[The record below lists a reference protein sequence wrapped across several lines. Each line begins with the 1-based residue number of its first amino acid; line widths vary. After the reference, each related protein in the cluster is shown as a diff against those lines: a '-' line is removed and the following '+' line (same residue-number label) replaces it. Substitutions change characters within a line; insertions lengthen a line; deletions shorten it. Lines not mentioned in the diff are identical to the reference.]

1 MSRVRVCSHRA
12 NAACK
17 NAYRRFY
24 ALYQVNR
31 MKKHIAVVFFLF
43 LSAAFLPAQNDLK
56 TVATV
61 TLTKTEPITV
71 KMLKDQV
78 KQVEAAM
85 GQPLDAAER
94 REVLDSMINERLA
107 IQAAERD
114 RIVVTDAEVNQQ
126 LNEMRSQ
133 LAQMLGKPP
142 TDAEF
147 AAVLRQQ
154 TGMDLPAYRE
164 QAKKS
169 LTIQKYLLAKKQ
181 DVLRSITEPTAQEIE
196 KEYDMNSTE
205 LVQPETLEFS
215 AIVFPVSNN
224 NERNKKREEANKAAR
239 EINNSAEAF
248 DEKLQ
253 RGKAPNAGYNVA
265 QRSIL
270 QKNSAGQQRAGQV
283 FMDEAFALSQGRV
296 SKVLEIPS
304 GPMRGYYIIKVT
316 SKYPKKFLTL
326 DDTHL
331 GYGETV
337 RVVLRESIMQR
348 KQQELL
354 TRAQRELVD
363 ELRKGNPYKIFEEN
377 LNY

>member
-1 MSRVRVCSHRA
+1 MSQVQVCSYRA

-17 NAYRRFY
+17 NVYRPFY

-31 MKKHIAVVFFLF
+31 MKKHIAGVFFLF
-43 LSAAFLPAQNDLK
+43 LSATFLPAQNDLK

-78 KQVEAAM
+78 KQVETAM
-85 GQPLDAAER
+85 GQPLNAAMR

-107 IQAAERD
+107 LQAAEKE
-114 RIVVTDAEVNQQ
+114 RIVVTDGELNQQ
-126 LNEMRSQ
+126 LNELRAQM
-133 LAQMLGKPP
+133 AQMLGRNP
-142 TDAEF
+142 TEAEF
-147 AAVLRQQ
+147 NNVLRQQ
-154 TGMDLPAYRE
+154 TGLEPAAYRE
-164 QAKKS
+164 QVRKQ
-169 LTIQKYLLAKKQ
+169 LTVQKYLLAKKQ

-215 AIVFPVSNN
+215 AIIFPVSND
-224 NERNKKREEANKAAR
+224 NERNRKREDANKVAR
-239 EINNSAEAF
+239 EINSSAEAF

-253 RGKAPNAGYNVA
+253 RGKAPNAGYNVT

-304 GPMRGYYIIKVT
+304 GPTRGYYIIKVT
-316 SKYPKKFLTL
+316 GKYPKKFLTL

-331 GYGETV
+331 AYNETV

-354 TRAQRELVD
+354 TRAQRELVE